1 MRNQTEYQEALKV
14 IEKNINNFT
23 AKFKSA
29 NRTTASKYGIALSM
43 LADNVSDE
51 YLNKCKEENKCHT
64 TTKTF

>member
-1 MRNQTEYQEALKV
+1 MRNLDEYQEALKI

-23 AKFKSA
+23 TKFNT

-64 TTKTF
+64 TTKTS